1 MEKLSGIALKN
12 KQSDLENGQVVR
24 ESLGSGKHSDVQL
37 NTTERSMK
45 LNINEQKLLSTMK
58 ERNSL
63 MREQNMLMNLSKTE
77 DIMINMKKTDTKE
90 IDMKVIDINNHID
103 MSERQNNLIQRLK
116 LQMNI
121 VHIEVHNYTSI
132 IIYLNPF

>member
-1 MEKLSGIALKN
+1 
-12 KQSDLENGQVVR
+12 
-24 ESLGSGKHSDVQL
+24 
-37 NTTERSMK
+37 
-45 LNINEQKLLSTMK
+45 
-58 ERNSL
+58 
-63 MREQNMLMNLSKTE
+63 MLMNLSKTE